1 MKLGDF
7 FPDDLQNFR
16 FNDKIKVGSVL
27 KYFVEDT
34 TPPKYKRMIIIGI
47 SGEEISV
54 ATVYLNSELN
64 TNVFKNKRMQALQI
78 PIEQEGR
85 EYLEHDSYV
94 DCSFLHLK
102 QIDKL
107 DEEFKNN
114 RLESLGEVSED
125 DLNLIKGTLISASTI
140 SIKQKKDYGL
150 VKIKK

>member
-7 FPDDLQNFR
+7 FPEDLQNSR
-16 FNDKIKVGSVL
+16 FKDKIKIGSVL

-34 TPPKYKRMIIIGI
+34 TPPKYKRMIVLGI
-47 SGEEISV
+47 SDEEISV

-64 TNVFKNKRMQALQI
+64 TKVFKSKRMQALQI
-78 PIEQEGR
+78 PIKQEKR
-85 EYLEHDSYV
+85 EYLEHDSYI
-94 DCSFLHLK
+94 DCSFLHIK

-125 DLNLIKGTLISASTI
+125 DFNLIKCLPRNLGGNVDKCQYDFA
-140 SIKQKKDYGL
+140 
-150 VKIKK
+150 